1 MTMTVN
7 ESVDTLSPFAG
18 PVSPILF
25 GIEHEYNVPYDPDE
39 CCDCSE
45 CYDGNYEDCEERSEE
60 FSEPSL
66 PRDWEQHSEHCGW
79 EVKTPPMHD
88 IGEAMDVFRRLSRH
102 FTWGH
107 ENCGYHIHLNADPAN
122 GPAVN
127 VAAFAQNWLVH
138 RNTLWRHAPSAYGG
152 IGVRPEIGD
161 RSDFA
166 APIPD
171 DVMAFMARDVRYREL
186 NWGSLEEHTTIEV
199 RLGAATS
206 NMEHFESWLRYV
218 IAVGTMSLLSDDPM
232 RDYAGLVAEGAYG
245 RTNAAG
251 VHLMR
256 LGHTY
261 ETVIAMAGPITGAA

>member
-18 PVSPILF
+18 PLSPILF
-25 GIEHEYNVPYDPDE
+25 GIEHEYNVPYDPDGY
-39 CCDCSE
+39 CDCSE
-45 CYDGNYEDCEERSEE
+45 CYDGNYSDCEERAEE
-60 FSEPSL
+60 FCEPSL
-66 PRDWEQHSEHCGW
+66 PRDWDQHEEHCGW
-79 EVKTPPMHD
+79 EVKSPPMHD

-127 VAAFAQNWLVH
+127 VAVFAQNWLVH
-138 RNTLWRHAPSAYGG
+138 RDTLWRHAPSAYGG

-161 RSDFA
+161 RADFA

-171 DVMAFMARDVRYREL
+171 DVMAFMARDVHYREL

-232 RDYAGLVAEGAYG
+232 RDYAGLVAEGADG

-261 ETVIAMAGPITGAA
+261 ETVLAMAGPITGGN